1 MTRLC
6 RITNCPK
13 AARPG
18 RRLCDLHRV
27 RLYRHR
33 NPHFTTWTVADDTD
47 VAAIIR
53 EQRPAPGLTRLERV
67 LVARGLTAHGL
78 PAEEIARIL
87 GVTPRTV
94 YRWRSKARTD
104 PQTAQDPTQTP
115 AGAHTGA
122 QRPRQAYAA

>member
-1 MTRLC
+1 MTRRC
-6 RITNCPK
+6 RITDCPK
-13 AARPG
+13 PARPG

-53 EQRPAPGLTRLERV
+53 EQRPAEGLTRLERV
-67 LVARGLTAHGL
+67 QVAQGLTAHGL
-78 PAEEIARIL
+78 PADEIARIL

-94 YRWRSKARTD
+94 YRWRSKAHTD
-104 PQTAQDPTQTP
+104 PQTTQDHTQTP
-115 AGAHTGA
+115 AGAHTGT
-122 QRPRQAYAA
+122 QGPRQAYAA